1 MAWFLKKNMVSNIAI
16 IAQLINSIPPIQF
29 FMEISIMLLYRHWFH
44 VTSRIK
50 IVTYH
55 YICTGMLQLHHFE
68 TSKSSTQFCQLTVN
82 TTMSQY
88 HVHSLL
94 SKVQTCSPH
103 DHMKTNQSVEIS
115 HKNAYSKDLEDE
127 TILG

>member
-1 MAWFLKKNMVSNIAI
+1 
-16 IAQLINSIPPIQF
+16 
-29 FMEISIMLLYRHWFH
+29 MLLYRYRFQ

-55 YICTGMLQLHHFE
+55 HIFTGMLQLHHFK

-88 HVHSLL
+88 HVHWLL
-94 SKVQTCSPH
+94 YRVQTCDPH
-103 DHMKTNQSVEIS
+103 YHMKTNQSAKIS
-115 HKNAYSKDLEDE
+115 RKNAYSEDLEDE
-127 TILG
+127 TMLD